1 MNKNIYSEMAVKI
14 IQSQEAIIGPV
25 AAEQAKKVKEFD
37 VDWKD
42 HEVHI
47 SGNPTRAI
55 DHLVDQYKD
64 LFGQISVDVSKD
76 AVASLVTQLPI
87 DAIPKSFK

>member
-1 MNKNIYSEMAVKI
+1 MSQDIYAEMAVKI

-25 AAEQAKKVKEFD
+25 AAEQANKVKEFH

-47 SGNPTRAI
+47 SGNPTMAI
-55 DHLVDQYKD
+55 DHLVDQYKE

-76 AVASLVTQLPI
+76 AVASLVNQLPS